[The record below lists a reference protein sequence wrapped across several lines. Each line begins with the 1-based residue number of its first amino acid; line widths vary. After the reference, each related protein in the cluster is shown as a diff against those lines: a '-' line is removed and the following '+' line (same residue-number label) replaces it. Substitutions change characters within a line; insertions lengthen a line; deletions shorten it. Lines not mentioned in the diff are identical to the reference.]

1 MCFVLDPFNLKTHD
15 FRSVNFSFLFIKYI
29 LKKLFTY
36 FWLHWVFI
44 AALGL
49 SLLMVSRGYPSCT
62 VLVSHCSGFS
72 CFGACFRACRLQ
84 LLQLVGSSAGSVFVV
99 HGLSCLT
106 ACVIFLDQ
114 GLNLCSLHWQVDS

>member
-1 MCFVLDPFNLKTHD
+1 MI
-15 FRSVNFSFLFIKYI
+15 VNFSFLFIKYI

-49 SLLMVSRGYPSCT
+49 SLLMVSRGYSSCT

-72 CFGACFRACRLQ
+72 CFEAWALGH
-84 LLQLVGSSAGSVFVV
+84 AGF
-99 HGLSCLT
+99 SC
-106 ACVIFLDQ
+106 
-114 GLNLCSLHWQVDS
+114 CSLWARVQVQCLWCMGLVVSQYV